1 MKTVLKLRKILK
13 YYEQDCMG
21 KELYYERPKKY
32 LLIWMDNFEIKRM
45 KRDFVIRV
53 ILLIHKIYT
62 KNK

>member
-1 MKTVLKLRKILK
+1 
-13 YYEQDCMG
+13 MG
-21 KELYYERPKKY
+21 KELYYERPKRY